1 MMDIIILV
9 GLYVAWYIKITITY
23 IRIKLN
29 EQKEDHGRN

>member
-1 MMDIIILV
+1 MIDFMILAS
-9 GLYVAWYIKITITY
+9 LYLAWYIKITITY